1 MKFLDRLT
9 SGLISP
15 KRILSFSED
24 KFILAFFVLLFEI
37 IVLAIPGIIS
47 AYINNP
53 LTYDTKVNI
62 RESFYLEDVPY
73 EIKNGSL
80 NYIGTGTE
88 KDYYIVYTDEYTF
101 VFSRNDNVRSLLYSN
116 NNNGS
121 IIMDNNASHE
131 VIIFNSDSIYINL
144 YTVNF
149 KLGNY
154 DEFNDFEGLSFLDN
168 TPNDDN
174 FWDPFFTGFKK
185 VFEKYQDMVFVI
197 NVIITILSEIVTF
210 LLMILI
216 ITAISR
222 MGKVGL
228 VSFGKSFKL
237 IIYFMMPYVLGEF
250 IATLTGVR
258 ILMYIGMGYTLVN
271 IFRMNFMIGGS
282 NNE

>member
-24 KFILAFFVLLFEI
+24 KGLIVFFVLLIEI
-37 IVLAIPGIIS
+37 LILAIPGIIS

-88 KDYYIVYTDEYTF
+88 KDLYIVYSDEYTF
-101 VFSRNDNVRSLLYSN
+101 VFSKRDDVRSLLYSN

-131 VIIFNSDSIYINL
+131 VIVFNNDSIYITL
-144 YTVNF
+144 YTF
-149 KLGNY
+149 SFRLGSY
-154 DEFNDFEGLSFLDN
+154 EEFEDFEGLSFLGN

-174 FWDPFFTGFKK
+174 FWDPFFSGFKK
-185 VFEKYQDMVFVI
+185 VFEKYQWKVFTINTVI
-197 NVIITILSEIVTF
+197 TVLSEVVTF